1 MDHALRD
8 ALDGGGDGR
17 DRHARRIV
25 QHLLGEIFDFARHGG
40 REEQGLPLGR
50 DFRDDFADI
59 ADEAHVQHAIGF
71 VENEDFDVAETQRVA
86 LNEIE
91 QAAGRGHQH
100 FDAVHERAHLTSH
113 RDAADGERHA
123 DIHVTAIGLEAV
135 DDLAGEFTRR
145 AQHQHAAGFL
155 FRTFPVA
162 GDLVKDRQ
170 RERRGLA
177 GAGLGDADDIA
188 SGHCR
193 RDRLGLNRGWGDI
206 ALVSERASDRQSE
219 AEFGK

>member
-1 MDHALRD
+1 MVAEKNRVCRL
-8 ALDGGGDGR
+8 AGN
-17 DRHARRIV
+17 
-25 QHLLGEIFDFARHGG
+25 
-40 REEQGLPLGR
+40 
-50 DFRDDFADI
+50 FRDDFADI
-59 ADEAHVQHAIGF
+59 VDEAHVEHAVGF

-86 LNEIE
+86 LHEIE
-91 QAAGRGHQH
+91 QAAGRGDQH

-113 RDAADGERHA
+113 RNAADGERHA

-135 DDLAGEFTRR
+135 DDLSGQFARR

-155 FRTFPVA
+155 LGAFPVA

-170 RERRGLA
+170 RESRGLA

-188 SGHCR
+188 SRHCR
-193 RDRLGLNRGWGDI
+193 RNGLGLDRGGGDI
-206 ALVSERASDRQSE
+206 ALVSERARDRQSE